1 MTEQLKNIDV
11 APLIKMIKEHNKLL
25 FNRDSNFIQKLS
37 IMKRAHFTKGN
48 MKI

>member
-1 MTEQLKNIDV
+1 V
-11 APLIKMIKEHNKLL
+11 APLIKMIKEHIKLL
-25 FNRDSNFIQKLS
+25 VNGDNEFIQKLS